1 MVIKKPDVL
10 PTGPPKEARS
20 LPKHQLHV
28 VAEPDHVDADGDGRV
43 NGVEGNNYVDG
54 VGGDK
59 DGYDLLTP

>member
-10 PTGPPKEARS
+10 PTEPPKEARS

-28 VAEPDHVDADGDGRV
+28 VAEPDHVDGDGLV
-43 NGVEGNNYVDG
+43 NGVEGENDVDG